1 MSMLI
6 GMISSFAQNVGIGT
20 TVPAEKLEVNGA
32 IKIGTTN
39 GTNAGTIR
47 WAGNHLQVYNSS
59 FGWITLDSISQ
70 YGWSKSGNAGTNS
83 SLHFLGTIDN
93 NSMVFKT
100 NNIERVRF
108 DNVGNVGIGTTTPAH
123 KLDVNG
129 NINLSDTSNLRIG
142 GIRVLSTIG
151 NNNTFLGDNSGNSNT
166 TGYSNTANGAYSL
179 YSNTTGIRNT
189 ASGYSSLRSKTTGN
203 YNVATGGVALYSNT
217 TGSDNTATGT
227 ASLLAN
233 TTGDYNTANGAYSLR
248 SNTTGN
254 YNTANGTD
262 ALYSNTTGFQNTA
275 FGESSLVSNTTGY
288 FNTAIGTKSNAYSTS
303 SIQNTCLGAYS
314 GTVYANGDNN
324 TFIGYYARA
333 NAAAYTNSTALG
345 ANLVITASHQV
356 RIGSASVTSIGGQV
370 AWSTLSDGR
379 FKTIV
384 NEKVKGL
391 EFILKLNPI
400 TYRFDAN
407 TFNQYIGQTNNEINL
422 DATQLVR
429 SGFIAQEVE
438 AAANACGYSFSGI
451 DKPKNEKDYYGLRYA
466 EFTVPL
472 VKAVQELNAE
482 NTLLKTKLSKQEEE
496 VKLLKDEIMKI
507 KSTLSAQMGK

>member
-1 MSMLI
+1 M
-6 GMISSFAQNVGIGT
+6 
-20 TVPAEKLEVNGA
+20 
-32 IKIGTTN
+32 
-39 GTNAGTIR
+39 
-47 WAGNHLQVYNSS
+47 
-59 FGWITLDSISQ
+59 
-70 YGWSKSGNAGTNS
+70 
-83 SLHFLGTIDN
+83 
-93 NSMVFKT
+93 
-100 NNIERVRF
+100 
-108 DNVGNVGIGTTTPAH
+108 
-123 KLDVNG
+123 
-129 NINLSDTSNLRIG
+129 
-142 GIRVLSTIG
+142 
-151 NNNTFLGDNSGNSNT
+151 
-166 TGYSNTANGAYSL
+166 
-179 YSNTTGIRNT
+179 
-189 ASGYSSLRSKTTGN
+189 
-203 YNVATGGVALYSNT
+203 
-217 TGSDNTATGT
+217 
-227 ASLLAN
+227 
-233 TTGDYNTANGAYSLR
+233 
-248 SNTTGN
+248 
-254 YNTANGTD
+254 
-262 ALYSNTTGFQNTA
+262 
-275 FGESSLVSNTTGY
+275 
-288 FNTAIGTKSNAYSTS
+288 
-303 SIQNTCLGAYS
+303 
-314 GTVYANGDNN
+314 
-324 TFIGYYARA
+324 
-333 NAAAYTNSTALG
+333 G

>member
-1 MSMLI
+1 MKKSTILMSMLI

-189 ASGYSSLRSKTTGN
+189 ASGYS
-203 YNVATGGVALYSNT
+203 
-217 TGSDNTATGT
+217 
-227 ASLLAN
+227 
-233 TTGDYNTANGAYSLR
+233 SLR

>member
-1 MSMLI
+1 MKKSTILMSMLI

-93 NSMVFKT
+93 NSLVFKT

-108 DNVGNVGIGTTTPAH
+108 DNVGNVGIGNNNPMH

-129 NINLSDTSNLRIG
+129 NINLIDTGNYRIG
-142 GIRVLSTIG
+142 GLRVLSTLG
-151 NNNTFLGDNSGNSNT
+151 TGNTFVGKYSGNSNT
-166 TGYSNTANGAYSL
+166 TGTYNTVIGTYSL
-179 YSNTTGIRNT
+179 YSNT
-189 ASGYSSLRSKTTGN
+189 SGN
-203 YNVATGGVALYSNT
+203 YNTANGVSALYSNT